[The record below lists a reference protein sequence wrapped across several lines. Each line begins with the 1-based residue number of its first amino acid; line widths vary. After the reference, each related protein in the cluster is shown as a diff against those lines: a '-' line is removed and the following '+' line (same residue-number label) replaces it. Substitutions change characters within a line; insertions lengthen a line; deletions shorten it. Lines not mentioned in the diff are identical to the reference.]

1 MTKQTFQIP
10 EGCKTI
16 TVEQIG
22 NQLVHTFDVEPKFKD
37 GDVLIDEQTGWA
49 IYVYRKTD
57 KPGNGYFYCLFDSL
71 LGLSLDD
78 SKHYGYTSTARLATP
93 EEAQRLWE
101 ALAKQGKRWNPETM
115 EVEKIKKDRWRGEIW
130 EIYYCLFGDMSIV
143 AAREYGG
150 VTDNIRYNLGNYFRT
165 KEQAERAKPYLQKTI
180 DEFWKEELK

>member
-71 LGLSLDD
+71 LGLRLDD
-78 SKHYGYTSTARLATP
+78 SKHYGYTSTARHATP
-93 EEAQRLWE
+93 EEAQRLWD

-115 EVEKIKKDRWRGEIW
+115 EVEKIKKDRWRAKHGEN
-130 EIYYCLFGDMSIV
+130 YYCFYWGMNI
-143 AAREYGG
+143 AADTKDLLPIDDE
-150 VTDNIRYNLGNYFRT
+150 RYETGNYFRT
-165 KEQAERAKPYLQKTI
+165 KEQAERAKPYLQKAL
-180 DEFWKEELK
+180 DDFWKEELK